1 MEVIRAECFRCEVPA
16 PIQAKLQYGV
26 SEVGLTIKK
35 LFATRYQ
42 VLYPRRRSL
51 AYAILWH
58 NSPRGRCGLVTPP
71 PLLP

>member
-1 MEVIRAECFRCEVPA
+1 MEVIRAECTRCEVPA
-16 PIQAKLQYGV
+16 PIQAKLQDGV

-42 VLYPRRRSL
+42 VLLYPRRRSL

-58 NSPRGRCGLVTPP
+58 NSSRRRCGLFTPP
-71 PLLP
+71 LFP